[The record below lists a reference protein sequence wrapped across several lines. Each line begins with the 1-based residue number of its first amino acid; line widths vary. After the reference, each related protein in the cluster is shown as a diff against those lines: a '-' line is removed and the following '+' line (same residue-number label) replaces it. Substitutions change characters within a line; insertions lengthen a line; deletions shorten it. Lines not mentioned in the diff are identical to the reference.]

1 MSTLARKKVTAGS
14 LAFMFAFIPYGAA
27 AEGAVR
33 VLDCVVT
40 QSCDAGGAC
49 QPRSE
54 QTRFRMEPVN
64 LLADGSG
71 SYVMVRGEE
80 KTDMQALSFAGP
92 FYWGPGDE
100 RNTLLASS
108 ETEFV
113 WHRLELTPAP
123 VATIR
128 FMNCVFSQ

>member
-1 MSTLARKKVTAGS
+1 MQLTATKKLATLS
-14 LAFMFAFIPYGAA
+14 LAVVLVSIPHGAM

-40 QSCDAGGAC
+40 QSCDASGAC
-49 QPRSE
+49 KSASE
-54 QTRFRMEPVN
+54 STSFKMEPVN

-71 SYVMVRGEE
+71 SYAMVHGDEN
-80 KTDMQALSFAGP
+80 TDMQALSFAGP
-92 FYWGPGDE
+92 FYWGFGDE

-108 ETEFV
+108 ESEFL
-113 WHRLELTPAP
+113 WHRLELGPAP
-123 VATIR
+123 VANIQ